1 MGSFDVSIP
10 DDLLGLEGLLE
21 GNLGKEMVDAALPVL
36 QESVK
41 AGYAAH
47 NRTGQLESSVKVYG
61 ARQAGDGYFG
71 YVAPSGMRSDGK
83 RNGEIATYLEYG
95 TGRQPSTPVIG
106 PASKRAEGKVIEKMR
121 EVFDRKVGAT

>member
-1 MGSFDVSIP
+1 MGAFDMNIP
-10 DDLLGLEGLLE
+10 DDLLGLESLLE
-21 GNLGKEMVDAALPVL
+21 GDLGKEMVDAALPVL

-71 YVAPSGMRSDGK
+71 YVAPSGTRSDGK
-83 RNGEIATYLEYG
+83 RNGEIAVYLEYG
-95 TGRQPSTPVIG
+95 TGRQPSTPVVG
-106 PASKRAEGKVIEKMR
+106 PAVAKAESKVLQKMQ
-121 EVFDRKVGAT
+121 EVFDSKAGAS